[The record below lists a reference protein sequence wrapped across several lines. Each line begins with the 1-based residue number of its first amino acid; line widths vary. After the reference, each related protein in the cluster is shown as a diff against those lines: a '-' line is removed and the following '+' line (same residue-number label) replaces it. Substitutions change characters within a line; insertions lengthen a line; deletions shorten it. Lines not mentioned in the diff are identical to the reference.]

1 MVHAHTYNHNN
12 TEMHLR
18 HETSYHAVHTYLFHC
33 SFVQQLFQIHLC
45 GEATKAD
52 KTITVSKLSEKHSW
66 CPGGMK
72 KIDRMDV
79 PMFIILLLHQ
89 HNSEL
94 RELRVNRNKIA
105 TVPASLQ
112 LNTRCD
118 LNLCGDS
125 QLKTTVSWFS
135 LKLVFFLI
143 SGCHC

>member
-1 MVHAHTYNHNN
+1 
-12 TEMHLR
+12 
-18 HETSYHAVHTYLFHC
+18 
-33 SFVQQLFQIHLC
+33 
-45 GEATKAD
+45 
-52 KTITVSKLSEKHSW
+52 
-66 CPGGMK
+66 MK

-89 HNSEL
+89 NNSEL

-135 LKLVFFLI
+135 LKLVFYFIFNIRLSLLDLGNNKI
-143 SGCHC
+143 KDLRLDTDSLLYICLQGSGLSSVNFSLLLV